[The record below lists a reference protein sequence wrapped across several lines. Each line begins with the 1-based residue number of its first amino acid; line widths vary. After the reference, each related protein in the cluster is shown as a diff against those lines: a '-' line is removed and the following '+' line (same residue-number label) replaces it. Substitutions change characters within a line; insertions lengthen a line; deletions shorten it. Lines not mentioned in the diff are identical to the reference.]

1 MDFIDYVVDE
11 STPLEL
17 IPFIRCYAPHKNPP
31 CKQELM
37 ETQYQM
43 WETTGHCTLKG
54 LALDAGYDSDDYI
67 TQLRKASE
75 AMGRAMYEP
84 SQEIDNITE

>member
-1 MDFIDYVVDE
+1 MDFIDYVIDE

-31 CKQELM
+31 ARQELM

-43 WETTGHCTLKG
+43 WETTGTLTVKG
-54 LALDAGYDSDDYI
+54 LVAQAGYNYEEEIERMRNAIDEDE
-67 TQLRKASE
+67 SE
-75 AMGRAMYEP
+75 
-84 SQEIDNITE
+84 